1 MNIIIREQQRVSA
14 YNLALRAGALI
25 NSDSG
30 LLVYACVLPGGVL
43 HGPSAYVITTFSRTL
58 TVCPRTRA
66 RDIRTCIGA
75 KKHIQND
82 LFALSGFQYNE
93 VL

>member
-58 TVCPRTRA
+58 IVCPPHTRTRHPNMYRGQEA
-66 RDIRTCIGA
+66 YT
-75 KKHIQND
+75 
-82 LFALSGFQYNE
+82 E
-93 VL
+93 